1 MEFIPIDWR
10 SMLSLD
16 KGLIEEITP
25 RGVKQIRSMIN
36 ASVLDLIYYLSPV
49 FNSEVSGRLTV
60 AVSCDSHVMITCHT
74 IAVM

>member
-1 MEFIPIDWR
+1 MEFIPVDWR

-25 RGVKQIRSMIN
+25 RGVKQIRNMIN

-49 FNSEVSGRLTV
+49 FNSEVSITV
-60 AVSCDSHVMITCHT
+60 ALLCDWHCSYLSSCIV
-74 IAVM
+74 